1 MKPLLPAR
9 RRWFKQA
16 GSFALLAGGPLVSAW
31 AAATTKKPPAEVL
44 TALTDARYR
53 GSGKLTFLR
62 LHVYDARLWVLEGF
76 TPENYEQQPLALEL
90 LYARS
95 LKGEL
100 IAERSLAE
108 MRRVSDPSGEQAE
121 QWLSQMRSLFPNVVA
136 GDRITGIQ
144 TPGESTRFF
153 LNGQLRGEVRDA
165 DFTRAFFS
173 IWLSPRTSEP
183 KLRQA
188 LLHSRVMPSTGRP

>member
-1 MKPLLPAR
+1 
-9 RRWFKQA
+9 
-16 GSFALLAGGPLVSAW
+16 
-31 AAATTKKPPAEVL
+31 
-44 TALTDARYR
+44 
-53 GSGKLTFLR
+53 
-62 LHVYDARLWVLEGF
+62 
-76 TPENYEQQPLALEL
+76 
-90 LYARS
+90 
-95 LKGEL
+95 
-100 IAERSLAE
+100 

>member
-1 MKPLLPAR
+1 MKPLPSNR
-9 RRWFKQA
+9 RQWLEQTS
-16 GSFALLAGGPLVSAW
+16 GLALLGCVSMAW
-31 AAATTKKPPAEVL
+31 AVPVLAAKKPPAEVL
-44 TALTDARYR
+44 AAMPDALYR

-76 TPENYEQQPLALEL
+76 KPESYEQHPLALEL

-100 IAERSLAE
+100 IAERSLTE
-108 MRRVSDPSGEQAE
+108 MRRVSEPTPEQAE
-121 QWLSQMRSLFPNVVA
+121 RWLNQMRTLFPDVVA
-136 GDRITGIQ
+136 GDRLTGIQ
-144 TPGESTRFF
+144 VPGESTRFF

-165 DFTRAFFS
+165 EFTRAFFS

-183 KLRQA
+183 KLRLA
-188 LLHSRVMPSTGRP
+188 LLKPSQGRP